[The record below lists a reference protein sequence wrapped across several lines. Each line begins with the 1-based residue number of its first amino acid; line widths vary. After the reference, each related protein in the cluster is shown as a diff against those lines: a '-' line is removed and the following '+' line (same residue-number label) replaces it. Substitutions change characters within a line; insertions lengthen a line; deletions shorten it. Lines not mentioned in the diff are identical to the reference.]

1 MTERS
6 TEGVVSWISMV
17 TVVRKSALPTPAEV
31 PERLRD
37 AALAAASISL
47 REPRLPGF
55 PVFFTDSMEIME
67 PVVAFLHEHAVQR
80 AHTND
85 TVRTYAEVLFDWFD
99 TLEQSSIA
107 WDDADGADLVAYR
120 NRMLTQA
127 STHTGRP
134 YAVRTI
140 NHRVRGVLRFYD
152 WAVRS
157 GWLHASPLAAK
168 STNFVISHRDRW
180 RSGRRPER
188 SIFLLRQFESLPQPL
203 NPAQAR
209 ELLAELAAP
218 YDLMARWQLY
228 TGLRVSELLRITV
241 HDILK
246 HKTARRSRAAGTHH
260 TIRLMR
266 KGRKQGYVIASESLF
281 TETDAYIELH
291 RAAWLHRSFR
301 RSSGQGE
308 PQLFVGP
315 RGDRV
320 SKNTYQ
326 QVVRLAAE
334 RCGFAAT
341 THQLRATFAC
351 MMLARLEQLAKSGEP
366 INPLLVV
373 KVLMGHEHID
383 TTDRYLRA
391 IAVDTYVL
399 ADVLESLLPTEVGQ

>member
-1 MTERS
+1 
-6 TEGVVSWISMV
+6 MV

-37 AALAAASISL
+37 AALAAAAISL
-47 REPRLPGF
+47 REPRLQGF
-55 PVFFTDSMEIME
+55 PVFFTDSMEIIE
-67 PVVAFLHEHAVQR
+67 PVVAFLHEHAIQR

-85 TVRTYAEVLFDWFD
+85 TVRTYAEILFDWFD

-107 WDDADGADLVAYR
+107 WDEADGADLVAYR

-127 STHTGRP
+127 SPHTGRP

-157 GWLHASPLAAK
+157 GWIKASPLAEK
-168 STNFVISHRDRW
+168 STDFVVSHRERW
-180 RSGRRPER
+180 RSGRNPER
-188 SIFLLRQFESLPQPL
+188 SLFLLRQFEGLPQPL

-209 ELLAELAAP
+209 EILADLAPP

-228 TGLRVSELLRITV
+228 TGLRVSELLRLTV

-246 HKTARRSRAAGTHH
+246 HKAVRRSRVAATHH
-260 TIRLMR
+260 TIRLLR

-281 TETDAYIELH
+281 AETDSYIELH

-301 RSSGQGE
+301 RSSGQAE
-308 PQLFVGP
+308 SQLFVGP
-315 RGDRV
+315 RGGAV
-320 SKNTYQ
+320 CKNTYQ

-334 RCGFAAT
+334 RCGFSAT

-391 IAVDTYVL
+391 IAVDTHVL
-399 ADVLESLLPTEVGQ
+399 ADVLESLLPTAVGP

>member
-1 MTERS
+1 
-6 TEGVVSWISMV
+6 MV

-47 REPRLPGF
+47 REPRLPDF
-55 PVFFTDSMEIME
+55 PVFFTDSMQIIE
-67 PVVAFLHEHAVQR
+67 PAVAFLHEHAIRR

-85 TVRTYAEVLFDWFD
+85 TVRTYAEILFDWFD

-157 GWLHASPLAAK
+157 GWLRASPLAAK
-168 STNFVISHRDRW
+168 STDFVVPHRDRW

-228 TGLRVSELLRITV
+228 TGLRVSELLRLTV

-246 HKTARRSRAAGTHH
+246 HKTARRSRVAATHH

-301 RSSGQGE
+301 RSAGQGE
-308 PQLFVGP
+308 SQLFVGP
-315 RGDRV
+315 RGDKV

-351 MMLARLEQLAKSGEP
+351 MMLARLEQIAKSGEP

-391 IAVDTYVL
+391 IAVDTHVL